1 MKTKN
6 ISISSSEKL
15 SLVSNLSTMISAGI
29 PILST
34 IDSLLEESRGG
45 TKTILETIHAD
56 LLQGKQ
62 LHLSLE
68 KFPRIFNKV
77 TVYMIK
83 ASEEAGTL
91 DISLR
96 DLKEQI
102 KKDIEFNG
110 KIRSAMTYPILVLFV
125 FLAVLLLILVVVIPK
140 IAQVFSQLKVV
151 MPLPTRIL
159 IFASNL
165 LLHDTL
171 FVILGIVLICLGT
184 FLLYRVKRSWFL
196 YIAYRIPIISTLIKQ
211 IDLMRFS
218 RSLYLLLTSGITIT
232 SALELTEE
240 VVHKPEIAKAIF
252 HAKETVLNGK
262 TLSSSFKQNKKIFP
276 GIMIKLTEA
285 GEKTGTLDKSMRDI
299 SEHFDYEISNT
310 LKTLIAVLEPVM
322 LVVVGILVGGM
333 MLSVIAPIYGLIGQI
348 NPR

>member
-1 MKTKN
+1 MKVKN

-15 SLVSNLSTMISAGI
+15 SFVSNLSTMISAGI

-34 IDSLLEESRGG
+34 IDSLLEEARGG
-45 TKTILETIHAD
+45 TKIILDTIHAD

-62 LHLSLE
+62 LYISLS
-68 KFPRIFNKV
+68 KYPRVFDKV
-77 TVYMIK
+77 TIYMVK

-91 DISLR
+91 DIALK

-110 KIRSAMTYPILVLFV
+110 KIRSALTYPILVLFV
-125 FLAVLLLILVVVIPK
+125 FIAVLLLILIVVIPK
-140 IAQVFSQLKVV
+140 ISTVFSQLNVIL
-151 MPLPTRIL
+151 PLPTKVL
-159 IFASNL
+159 IFISNL
-165 LLHDTL
+165 LLHQTF
-171 FVILGIVLICLGT
+171 FVIAGLALLCLG
-184 FLLYRVKRSWFL
+184 FVLFYKVKRAWFL
-196 YIAYRIPIISTLIKQ
+196 YVVYHLPIISTLIRQ

-232 SALELTEE
+232 AGLELCEE
-240 VVHKPEIAKAIF
+240 VVHKPEIAKAIKS
-252 HAKETVLNGK
+252 AKETVLNGK
-262 TLSSSFKQNKKIFP
+262 NLSTSFKLKKGIFP

-285 GEKTGTLDKSMRDI
+285 GEKTGTLDKSMHDI

-322 LVVVGILVGGM
+322 LVVVGLLVGGM
-333 MLSVIAPIYGLIGQI
+333 MLSVIAPMYGLIGQI
-348 NPR
+348 SPR